1 MHQALGQLLAPG
13 HLNILQDKESLQ
25 VSQPCNALTMIPAG
39 VLNFKDSAPK
49 FLHSK
54 VNGRPG
60 QQLTGELTMKESL
73 RRVMNVIL
81 TTRHKED
88 M

>member
-1 MHQALGQLLAPG
+1 
-13 HLNILQDKESLQ
+13 
-25 VSQPCNALTMIPAG
+25 MIPTG
-39 VLNFKDSAPK
+39 VLNFEDSAPK

-54 VNGRPG
+54 VDGRPG

-88 M
+88 V

>member
-1 MHQALGQLLAPG
+1 
-13 HLNILQDKESLQ
+13 
-25 VSQPCNALTMIPAG
+25 MIPAG

-73 RRVMNVIL
+73 RRVMKVIL

>member
-13 HLNILQDKESLQ
+13 HLNVLQDKESLHL
-25 VSQPCNALTMIPAG
+25 SQPCNALAMIPTG
-39 VLNFKDSAPK
+39 VLNFEDSAPK

-54 VNGRPG
+54 VDGRPG

-73 RRVMNVIL
+73 RRVMKVIL

-88 M
+88 I